1 MSEKKTSRRDFLKKT
16 AASTV
21 VAGTAPA
28 IMLSRRGEAA
38 APAPASS
45 ASANDALQIATIGIG
60 ARGFQNTRTAL
71 EMDGV
76 ELVAA
81 ADCYDGRLTR
91 AKEVFGDHVA
101 TTRDYREVLAR
112 SDVDAVII
120 ATPDHWHAQIARDAM
135 ESGKHVYL
143 EKPMVH
149 ELEEGERV
157 IETQAKTGRVLQVG
171 SQRVS
176 SIMYEKA
183 KALYEEGAIGT
194 LNMVQA
200 RYNRNSALGAWQ
212 YSIPPDASPETIA
225 WERFLGEAPDRPF
238 DPKRF
243 FRWRNY
249 WDYGTGVAGDL
260 FVHLYSGIHY
270 VLGSKGPTQVMASG
284 GLRHWQDGR
293 DVPDVQ
299 MGIYEYPETDSHPDF
314 TLALQ
319 VNFAD
324 GGGGG
329 QDFQFIGDEG
339 MITIG
344 YNRVTLSKLPPR
356 DEAPGYAIDTFAEK
370 VQDEFLQNYRE
381 KYPRPVRPQIE
392 RSSEVVYEA
401 PRGYN
406 DDVDH
411 FENFFQAIRE
421 GGSVTEDA
429 VFGFRAAA
437 PALLTNRSYRDK
449 RAYWWDPEAMRLV
462 PREAVG
468 R

>member
-1 MSEKKTSRRDFLKKT
+1 MSEKKTSRRDFIKRA
-16 AASTV
+16 AASTLA
-21 VAGTAPA
+21 AG
-28 IMLSRRGEAA
+28 A
-38 APAPASS
+38 APTIMMSRESKATSGPSASPI
-45 ASANDALQIATIGIG
+45 SANDTLQIATIGIG
-60 ARGFQNTRTAL
+60 GRGFHDTRTAL
-71 EMDGV
+71 KMDGV

-81 ADCYDGRLTR
+81 ADCYEGRLTR
-91 AKEVFGDHVA
+91 TNEAFGDHVA
-101 TTRDYREVLAR
+101 TTRDYREVLGR

-120 ATPDHWHAQIARDAM
+120 ATPDHWHSQIAQEAM
-135 ESGKHVYL
+135 EAGKHVYL
-143 EKPMVH
+143 EKPMVQD
-149 ELEEGERV
+149 LAEGHQV
-157 IETQAKTGRVLQVG
+157 IDAQKKSGRVVQVG

-183 KALYEEGAIGT
+183 KELYEEGAIGT

-225 WERFLGEAPDRPF
+225 WEQFLGEAPDRPF

-284 GLRHWQDGR
+284 GLRHWLDGR

-344 YNRVTLSKLPPR
+344 YNRVVLSKLPPR
-356 DEAPGYAIDTFAEK
+356 DEAPGYTIGTFAEE
-370 VQDEFLQNYRE
+370 VQDEFLQNYRA
-381 KYPRPVRPQIE
+381 KYPRPARPQIE
-392 RSSEVVYEA
+392 QSSEVVYEA
-401 PRGYN
+401 PDGY
-406 DDVDH
+406 DDDIDH
-411 FENFFQAIRE
+411 FENFFRAIRE

-437 PALLTNRSYRDK
+437 PALLTNRSYRNK
-449 RAYWWDPEAMRLV
+449 RIYRWDPDAMELKS
-462 PREAVG
+462 
-468 R
+468 